1 LQVSEKTKESHWE
14 QIYGTKYADAVSWYT
29 PHLTRSLELIAEAAL
44 PLDAH
49 IIDVGGGAST
59 LTADLLERGYQ
70 NLTVLDLSAA
80 ALEKARA
87 SIGERSGSVR
97 WVVGDVTTVDLP
109 TATYDLWHDRAV
121 FHFLTDPNDR
131 AAYLRQVH
139 HALKPGGRIIVAT
152 FGPDGPEKCSG
163 LPVVRYDDVG
173 LQAQFGSDF
182 ERLHCLEER
191 HETPWGSEQAFVYCL
206 CRRRDGVDPGKSRFD
221 RL

>member
-1 LQVSEKTKESHWE
+1 MQVSEKTKESHWE

-70 NLTVLDLSAA
+70 NLTVLDLSA
-80 ALEKARA
+80 
-87 SIGERSGSVR
+87 
-97 WVVGDVTTVDLP
+97 
-109 TATYDLWHDRAV
+109 
-121 FHFLTDPNDR
+121 
-131 AAYLRQVH
+131 
-139 HALKPGGRIIVAT
+139 
-152 FGPDGPEKCSG
+152 
-163 LPVVRYDDVG
+163 
-173 LQAQFGSDF
+173 QFGSDF

>member
-1 LQVSEKTKESHWE
+1 MQDPEKTQENHPDKNHWE
-14 QIYGTKYADAVSWYT
+14 KVYGTRPVDAVSWYT

-59 LTADLLERGYQ
+59 LAADLLDLGYTA
-70 NLTVLDLSAA
+70 LTVLDLSAS
-80 ALEKARA
+80 ALASARA
-87 SIGERSGSVR
+87 SMGERAACVQ
-97 WVVGDVTTVDLP
+97 WTVGDITTAPLP
-109 TATYDLWHDRAV
+109 EATYDLWHDRAV

-131 AAYLRQVH
+131 AAYLRQVQ

-173 LQAQFGSDF
+173 LQAQFGADF

-206 CRRRDGVDPGKSRFD
+206 CRRKDT
-221 RL
+221 